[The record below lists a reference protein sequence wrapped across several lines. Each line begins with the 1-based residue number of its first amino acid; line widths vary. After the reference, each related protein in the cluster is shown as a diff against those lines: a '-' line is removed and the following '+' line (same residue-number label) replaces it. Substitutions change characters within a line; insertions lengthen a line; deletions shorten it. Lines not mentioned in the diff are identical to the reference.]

1 MTISAAVTV
10 MSTRAITSVKAGS
23 QQATIT
29 VSLPLLLDLIADE
42 IR

>member
-1 MTISAAVTV
+1 MTISAAVTA
-10 MSTRAITSVKAGS
+10 MSTRAIASVKVGS

-29 VSLPLLLDLIADE
+29 VSLPLLLDPIADE